1 MTASEKSARTL
12 IKICGA
18 RNASEARAILDLG
31 ADAVGV
37 VVAAGSPRRV
47 HPSEA
52 VAIADACGKQ
62 AVLVLRG
69 SDQDCMDLLRSWPG
83 PVQIHEPIG
92 DPGRP
97 CIVASNAATL
107 SAPEAWPS
115 SATALLL
122 DAPQAGSGAAWDW
135 TKAQNTP
142 RHLPCILA
150 GGLNPANVAT
160 AINAAHPW
168 AVDVSS
174 GVEHA
179 RGTKDLGLVQAFIAA
194 VRSCDAAAGRHD
206 APYPAD
212 FATRA

>member
-18 RNASEARAILDLG
+18 RNPLEARAILDLG

-52 VAIADACGKQ
+52 IAIADACGKR

-69 SDQDCMDLLRSWPG
+69 SDADCTDLLRSWPG
-83 PVQIHEPIG
+83 PVQIHDPIG
-92 DPGRP
+92 DPGRHY
-97 CIVASNAATL
+97 IAGFNAAAL
-107 SAPEAWPS
+107 SSSAAWPA

-135 TKAQNTP
+135 AKARNAA

-150 GGLNPANVAT
+150 GGLNPTNVAT
-160 AINAAHPW
+160 AIEAASPW

-194 VRSCDAAAGRHD
+194 VHSCDAAAGRHQT
-206 APYPAD
+206 PHPAD
-212 FATRA
+212 FTALA

>member
-1 MTASEKSARTL
+1 
-12 IKICGA
+12 
-18 RNASEARAILDLG
+18 
-31 ADAVGV
+31 
-37 VVAAGSPRRV
+37 
-47 HPSEA
+47 
-52 VAIADACGKQ
+52 
-62 AVLVLRG
+62 
-69 SDQDCMDLLRSWPG
+69 
-83 PVQIHEPIG
+83 VQIHDPIG

-97 CIVASNAATL
+97 CIVAFNAAAL

-206 APYPAD
+206 APHPAD
-212 FATRA
+212 FATLA